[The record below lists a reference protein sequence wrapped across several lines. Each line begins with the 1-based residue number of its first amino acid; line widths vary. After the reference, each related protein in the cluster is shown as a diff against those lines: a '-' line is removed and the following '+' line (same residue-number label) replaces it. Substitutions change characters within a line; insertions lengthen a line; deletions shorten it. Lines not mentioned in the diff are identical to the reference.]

1 MNTIFNFILLI
12 IKITLAMYVSIFV
25 LVLLFDIYKATYTK
39 IRKNNSF
46 VNSFIYELKNDLYTT
61 FVKVLNPW
69 KAVLWVISLIK
80 KNKRK

>member
-25 LVLLFDIYKATYTK
+25 LVLLFDIYKATYAK

-69 KAVLWVISLIK
+69 KAVLWVISLI
-80 KNKRK
+80 

>member
-1 MNTIFNFILLI
+1 
-12 IKITLAMYVSIFV
+12 MYVSIFV

-69 KAVLWVISLIK
+69 KAVLWVISLI
-80 KNKRK
+80 

>member
-25 LVLLFDIYKATYTK
+25 LVLLFDIYKATYAK

-46 VNSFIYELKNDLYTT
+46 VNSFIYELKNDLYIT

-69 KAVLWVISLIK
+69 KAILWVISLI
-80 KNKRK
+80 

>member
-25 LVLLFDIYKATYTK
+25 LVLLFDIYKATYAK

-46 VNSFIYELKNDLYTT
+46 VNSFIYESKNDLYTT

-69 KAVLWVISLIK
+69 KAVLWVISLI
-80 KNKRK
+80 

>member
-69 KAVLWVISLIK
+69 KAVLWVISLI
-80 KNKRK
+80 